1 MKRYNLF
8 LAGVR
13 RRVSGISGK
22 ATPREVESVVV
33 ASGLPLDQRALE
45 ELIARFEEADYSE
58 HDIGRRQFEAAYRAW
73 RRLEGE

>member
-8 LAGVR
+8 LAGMR
-13 RRVSGISGK
+13 KKVSGISGK

-33 ASGLPLDQRALE
+33 ASGISLDQRALE

>member
-1 MKRYNLF
+1 M
-8 LAGVR
+8 
-13 RRVSGISGK
+13 
-22 ATPREVESVVV
+22 V
-33 ASGLPLDQRALE
+33 ASGLSLDQRALE